1 MKEEVGTGFEGMF
14 SRAKGARSDKHCGF
28 ARTRGFIECRTP
40 ECEITSPIIRVPFH
54 RHLVWKACLF
64 IRKAIDSVNYRKD
77 SDRAQSIPS
86 EVFLTKTKQV
96 FTTHTKSY
104 NLYIFL

>member
-14 SRAKGARSDKHCGF
+14 SRAKGARSDTHCGF

-40 ECEITSPIIRVPFH
+40 KCKITSPIIRVPFN

-77 SDRAQSIPS
+77 SDRAQSMTYRS
-86 EVFLTKTKQV
+86 
-96 FTTHTKSY
+96 
-104 NLYIFL
+104 IFQAL

>member
-1 MKEEVGTGFEGMF
+1 MQTRDGGKVKGL
-14 SRAKGARSDKHCGF
+14 GARSDKHCGF

-77 SDRAQSIPS
+77 SDRAQSII
-86 EVFLTKTKQV
+86 VGRFLTKNTYIL
-96 FTTHTKSY
+96 TTHTFS
-104 NLYIFL
+104 